1 MNKNNRFSLGNIFH
15 DAEDRRLIR
24 IGVPTFNGYV
34 FLFLLK
40 FSLTKKKQKKDYNLY
55 IELDL

>member
-34 FLFLLK
+34 LFLFK
-40 FSLTKKKQKKDYNLY
+40 FSFKKSDYNSY
-55 IELDL
+55 IELDLW